1 MEAGSTTVARRTHSP
16 AFSARCILAG
26 GPGQAAITTDFLALL
41 APLALGQILVDRDI
55 VLLEQRGTRN
65 TSVHLGCPQL
75 GSSE

>member
-1 MEAGSTTVARRTHSP
+1 
-16 AFSARCILAG
+16 
-26 GPGQAAITTDFLALL
+26 L